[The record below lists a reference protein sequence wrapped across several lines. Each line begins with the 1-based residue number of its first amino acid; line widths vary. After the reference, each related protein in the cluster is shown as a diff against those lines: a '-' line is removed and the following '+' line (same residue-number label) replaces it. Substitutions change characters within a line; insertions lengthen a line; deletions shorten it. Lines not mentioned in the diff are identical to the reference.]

1 MSGSR
6 REFLRRSGALVVS
19 FGLPIEAFAQAG
31 PASDPALDA
40 WLAIATD
47 GHVTAFCGKV
57 ELGTGIETA
66 IVQLVAEELEV
77 GIERV
82 SLVMGDTERCPDQG
96 PTVGSRTL
104 QSAGPQIRQAAA
116 DARQTLLE
124 MAAVR
129 LGAPVAELAVKDGVV
144 TGRGGRRASYAELIG
159 GGRLDAKLA
168 RRGQLKSP
176 AAMRVIGRPIPRV
189 DLPGK
194 VYGTHPYIQNLAVP
208 RMLHGRVVRPARA
221 GARVAA
227 VDASAIPGLPGNAR
241 VVGLGNF
248 VGVVADREEQAI
260 AAAAAL
266 KVTWEAGVELPAR
279 ETLPAALKAAAA
291 TGRVAHAGG
300 DVEAALATAARTLGA
315 EYFVPF
321 QMHASIGPSC
331 AVADV
336 RPDAAIL
343 WSATQSSFLTRDCV
357 ATLLGLAPERV
368 RLIWAEGS
376 GCYGH
381 NGADDVTADAALL
394 SKAVGAPVRVQWMRA
409 DEHGGEPKGPAMA
422 ITVRGGLDA
431 SGRVVAWD
439 SRVYS
444 PTHSSRPSGAAAGN
458 LLAGADL
465 GLPPRVGAVGAGRNA
480 RPPYRF
486 PNERVHLSLIE
497 HPVLRTSALRG
508 LGSPQNT
515 FATESF
521 MDELAAAAGVDPL
534 AFRLRHLQDPR
545 AVAVLEEVAKL
556 AQWDPRRS
564 PRADRAAGT
573 GRGAAFVHYDDHG
586 AYVAIAV
593 EVRVD
598 GASGKVR
605 AERVYVAHDCGLVVN
620 PDGLRNQIEGNVI
633 QGLSRALLEEVAFDR
648 HGIVTLDWASYP
660 ILRFSDVPDEIAISL
675 IDRRDQPSLGAGEP
689 ATAPVFAAV
698 ANAIFDATGV
708 RLRSIPFTPGRV
720 KAALAGDATTRRV

>member
-1 MSGSR
+1 MNRSR

-19 FGLPIEAFAQAG
+19 FGLPVEAAAQPG
-31 PASDPALDA
+31 SASTEGLDG

-57 ELGTGIETA
+57 ELGTGVETA
-66 IVQLVAEELEV
+66 LAQLVAEELEV
-77 GIERV
+77 TVERV

-104 QSAGPQIRQAAA
+104 SVAGPQLRQAAA

-124 MAAVR
+124 MAAGR
-129 LGAPVAELAVKDGVV
+129 LGVPLAELTVRDGVV
-144 TGRGGRRASYAELIG
+144 SGPDGRRASYAELVG

-168 RRGQLKSP
+168 RRGRLKSP
-176 AAMRVIGRPIPRV
+176 VALSVIGKPIPRV

-194 VYGTHPYIQNLAVP
+194 VYGKHPYIHNLRVP
-208 RMLHGRVVRPARA
+208 RMLHGRVVRSPRA
-221 GARVAA
+221 GATVAA
-227 VDASAIPGLPGNAR
+227 LDASAIAGLPGDVR
-241 VVGLGNF
+241 VVALGNF

-266 KVTWEAGVELPAR
+266 EVTWAGGGELPERDA
-279 ETLPAALKAAAA
+279 LPAALKAARA
-291 TGRVAHAGG
+291 TERVAQATG
-300 DVEAALATAARTLGA
+300 DVEAALPAAARTLSA

-336 RPDAAIL
+336 RAEAATL
-343 WSATQSSFLTRDCV
+343 WSATQSSFLTRASV
-357 ATLLGLAPERV
+357 ASLLGLAPDAV
-368 RLIWAEGS
+368 RLIWVEGS

-394 SKAVGAPVRVQWMRA
+394 SQAVGAPVRVQWMRGE
-409 DEHGGEPKGPAMA
+409 EHAWEPKGPAMA
-422 ITVRGGLDA
+422 ITIRGGLDA
-431 SGRVVAWD
+431 RGRVVAWD

-444 PTHSSRPSGAAAGN
+444 ATHSSRPNGAAPGN
-458 LLAGADL
+458 LLAGAEL
-465 GLPPRVGAVGAGRNA
+465 GLPRGVGVVGADRNA

-486 PNERVHLSLIE
+486 PNARVRLSLLE
-497 HPVLRTSALRG
+497 GSMLRTSALRG

-521 MDELAAAAGVDPL
+521 MDELAAAAGVDPI
-534 AFRLRHLQDPR
+534 AFRLRHLRDPR

-556 AQWDPRRS
+556 ARWDPRPS

-573 GRGAAFVHYDDHG
+573 GRGAAYVRYDDSG
-586 AYVAIAV
+586 AYVAAAV
-593 EVRVD
+593 EAHVD
-598 GASGKVR
+598 RASGKVR
-605 AERVYVAHDCGLVVN
+605 VERVYVAHDCGLVVN
-620 PDGLRNQIEGNVI
+620 PDGVRNQIEGNVI
-633 QGLSRALLEEVAFDR
+633 QALSRALLEEVRFDR
-648 HGIVTLDWASYP
+648 HAVTSLDWASYP

-675 IDRRDQPSLGAGEP
+675 IDRRGEPSLGAGEP
-689 ATAPVFAAV
+689 ATSPIFAAV
-698 ANAIFDATGV
+698 ANAIFDATGA
-708 RLRSIPFTPGRV
+708 RLRSVPFTPERV
-720 KAALAGDATTRRV
+720 KAALA

>member
-1 MSGSR
+1 MNRSR
-6 REFLRRSGALVVS
+6 RDFLGRSGALVVS
-19 FGLPIEAFAQAG
+19 FGLPIEALAQAG
-31 PASDPALDA
+31 LPPTQDLDA

-66 IVQLVAEELEV
+66 ITQLVAEELEV
-77 GIERV
+77 ALGQV

-104 QSAGPQIRQAAA
+104 QGAGPQIRQAAA
-116 DARQTLLE
+116 DARQTLLN

-129 LGAPVAELAVKDGVV
+129 LGVPVVALAAKDGVV
-144 TGRGGRRASYAELIG
+144 TGPGGRRVSYAELVG

-168 RRGQLKSP
+168 TRGRLKPP
-176 AAMRVIGRPIPRV
+176 AAMTVIGKPVPRV

-194 VYGTHPYIQNLAVP
+194 VYGTHLYIQNLGVP
-208 RMLHGRVVRPARA
+208 RMLHGRVVRSPRA
-221 GARVAA
+221 GATVAA
-227 VDASAIPGLPGNAR
+227 VDASSIAALPGNVR

-248 VGVVADREEQAI
+248 VGVVAEREEQAI

-266 KVTWEAGVELPAR
+266 QVTWQGGAELPGTQA
-279 ETLPAALKAAAA
+279 LPAALKAAPA
-291 TGRVAHAGG
+291 TERVAQANG
-300 DVEAALATAARTLGA
+300 DVEAALATAARTLSA

-336 RPDAAIL
+336 RPDAATL
-343 WSATQSSFLTRDCV
+343 WSATQSSFLTRASV
-357 ATLLGLAPERV
+357 ATLLGLVPDQV
-368 RLIWAEGS
+368 RLIWVEGS

-394 SKAVGAPVRVQWMRA
+394 SQAVGAPVRAQWMRA
-409 DEHGGEPKGPAMA
+409 DEHGWEPKGPAMA
-422 ITVRGGLDA
+422 MTVRGGLDA
-431 SGRVVAWD
+431 RGRVIAWD

-444 PTHSSRPSGAAAGN
+444 PTHSSRPSGAAPGS
-458 LLAGADL
+458 LLAGAEL
-465 GLPPRVGAVGAGRNA
+465 GLPRSVGVVGADRNA
-480 RPPYRF
+480 RPAYRF
-486 PNERVHLSLIE
+486 PNDRVRLSLLE
-497 HPVLRTSALRG
+497 SAALRTSALRG

-521 MDELAAAAGVDPL
+521 MDELAAVAGVDPI

-556 AQWDPRRS
+556 ARWDPRPS
-564 PRADRAAGT
+564 PQADRASGT
-573 GRGAAFVHYDDHG
+573 GRGVAFVQYDNAG
-586 AYVAIAV
+586 AYVGLV
-593 EVRVD
+593 LEVRVD
-598 GASGKVR
+598 RASGKVR
-605 AERVYVAHDCGLVVN
+605 VERVYAAHDCGLVVN
-620 PDGLRNQIEGNVI
+620 PDGVRNQIEGNVI
-633 QGLSRALLEEVAFDR
+633 QALSRALLEEVRFDR
-648 HGIVTLDWASYP
+648 QAVTSLDWASYP

-689 ATAPVFAAV
+689 ATSPVFAAV
-698 ANAIFDATGV
+698 ANAIFDATGA
-708 RLRSIPFTPGRV
+708 RLRSIPFTPERV
-720 KAALAGDATTRRV
+720 RAALA

>member
-1 MSGSR
+1 MNRSR
-6 REFLRRSGALVVS
+6 RDFLGRSGVLVVS
-19 FGLPIEAFAQAG
+19 FGLPIEALAQAG
-31 PASDPALDA
+31 LPPTQDLDA

-66 IVQLVAEELEV
+66 IAQLVAEELEV
-77 GIERV
+77 AVGQV

-104 QSAGPQIRQAAA
+104 QGAGPQIRQAAA
-116 DARQTLLE
+116 DARQTLLN
-124 MAAVR
+124 MAAVQ
-129 LGAPVAELAVKDGVV
+129 LGVPVASLAAKDGVV
-144 TGRGGRRASYAELIG
+144 TGPGGRRVAYAELVG
-159 GGRLDAKLA
+159 GGRLDAKRA
-168 RRGQLKSP
+168 TRGRLKPS
-176 AAMRVIGRPIPRV
+176 ALMTVIGKPIPRV

-194 VYGTHPYIQNLAVP
+194 VYGTHPYIQNLVVP
-208 RMLHGRVVRPARA
+208 RMLDGRVIRSPRA
-221 GARVAA
+221 GATVVA
-227 VDASAIPGLPGNAR
+227 VDASSVAGLPGNVR

-266 KVTWEAGVELPAR
+266 QVSWQGGAELPGA
-279 ETLPAALKAAAA
+279 EALPVVLKAAPA
-291 TGRVAHAGG
+291 TERVAQANG
-300 DVEAALATAARTLGA
+300 DVEAALATAARTASA

-336 RPDAAIL
+336 RPDAATL
-343 WSATQSSFLTRDCV
+343 WSATQSSFLTRASV
-357 ATLLGLAPERV
+357 ATLLGLAPDQV
-368 RLIWAEGS
+368 RLIWVEGS

-394 SKAVGAPVRVQWMRA
+394 SQAVGAPVRVQWMRA
-409 DEHGGEPKGPAMA
+409 DEHGWEPKGPAMA

-431 SGRVVAWD
+431 RGRVVAWD

-444 PTHSSRPSGAAAGN
+444 PTHSSRPDGAAPGN
-458 LLAGADL
+458 LLAGAEL
-465 GLPPRVGAVGAGRNA
+465 GLPRSVSNVGAGRNA
-480 RPPYRF
+480 RPAYRF
-486 PNERVHLSLIE
+486 ANDRVRLSLLE
-497 HPVLRTSALRG
+497 SAALRTSALRG

-515 FATESF
+515 FAIESF
-521 MDELAAAAGVDPL
+521 MDELAAVAGVDPI

-556 AQWDPRRS
+556 ARWDPRPS
-564 PRADRAAGT
+564 PQANRASGA
-573 GRGAAFVHYDDHG
+573 GRGVAFVQYDNAG
-586 AYVAIAV
+586 AYVGLVV

-598 GASGKVR
+598 RASGKVR
-605 AERVYVAHDCGLVVN
+605 VERAYVAHDCGLIVN
-620 PDGLRNQIEGNVI
+620 PDGVRNQIEGNVI
-633 QGLSRALLEEVAFDR
+633 QALSRALLEEVRFDR
-648 HGIVTLDWASYP
+648 HAVTSLDWASYP
-660 ILRFSDVPDEIAISL
+660 ILRFSEVPDEIAISL

-698 ANAIFDATGV
+698 ANAIFDATGA
-708 RLRSIPFTPGRV
+708 RLRSIPFTPERV
-720 KAALAGDATTRRV
+720 KAALA